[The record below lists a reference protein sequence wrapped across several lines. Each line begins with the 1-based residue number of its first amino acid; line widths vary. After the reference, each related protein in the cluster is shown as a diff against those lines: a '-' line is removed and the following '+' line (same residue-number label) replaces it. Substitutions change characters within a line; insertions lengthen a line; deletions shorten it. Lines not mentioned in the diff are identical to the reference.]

1 LEYPVSD
8 EQSPLSRWSQRKLA
22 ARRGEEIAAEPKPY
36 CEPELQE
43 VPAPASKREPP
54 LPALEDLTSESDY
67 TAFLAKDVPE
77 ALTRAAL
84 RKLWTSDPVLANLDG
99 LNHYDEDYNVIDKAI
114 TLAQTGYHPERGYL
128 DALADEAEATPSDA
142 VRGKSV
148 AADQTE
154 VAIVSNSDA
163 PVDSEPDA
171 PRQVAAA
178 VADAPDAKLEE
189 EPSK

>member
-1 LEYPVSD
+1 VSD

-22 ARRGEEIAAEPKPY
+22 AQRGEEVAADPKP
-36 CEPELQE
+36 QD
-43 VPAPASKREPP
+43 VPAPAGEHEPP
-54 LPALEDLTSESDY
+54 VLPPIEELTAESDY

-84 RKLWTSDPVLANLDG
+84 RKLWTSDPVFANLDG

-128 DALADEAEATPSDA
+128 DALADKGEATPSEAERKESVSPEEEADLAA
-142 VRGKSV
+142 VRDG
-148 AADQTE
+148 DT
-154 VAIVSNSDA
+154 
-163 PVDSEPDA
+163 PVDLDSEADA
-171 PRQVAAA
+171 PRQVVAA
-178 VADAPDAKLEE
+178 VTDGSGAKPQE

>member
-1 LEYPVSD
+1 MSD

-22 ARRGEEIAAEPKPY
+22 AQRGEETAAEPKPSD
-36 CEPELQE
+36 
-43 VPAPASKREPP
+43 VPAPAAEREPP
-54 LPALEDLTSESDY
+54 VLPPIEELTAESDY
-67 TAFLAKDVPE
+67 TAFLSKDVPE

-84 RKLWTSDPVLANLDG
+84 RKLWTSDPVFANLDG

-128 DALADEAEATPSDA
+128 DALADEGEATPSDA
-142 VRGKSV
+142 GRRESV
-148 AADQTE
+148 AADETE
-154 VAIVSNSDA
+154 AATAGDNDA
-163 PVDSEPDA
+163 PVDSGPDA

-178 VADAPDAKLEE
+178 LADAPDVKPEQ

>member
-1 LEYPVSD
+1 VSD
-8 EQSPLSRWSQRKLA
+8 EQHPLSRWSQRKLA
-22 ARRGEEIAAEPKPY
+22 AQRGEEVAADAKP
-36 CEPELQE
+36 QD
-43 VPAPASKREPP
+43 VPAPVSECEPP
-54 LPALEDLTSESDY
+54 VLPAIESLTAESDY
-67 TAFLAKDVPE
+67 TAFLAKNVPE

-84 RKLWTSDPVLANLDG
+84 RKLWTSDPVFANLDG

-128 DALADEAEATPSDA
+128 DVLADKEGDAPSDA
-142 VRGKSV
+142 ERKESV
-148 AADQTE
+148 SPEPEKATGIAVDD
-154 VAIVSNSDA
+154 SDA

-178 VADAPDAKLEE
+178 VADGPDVKPQE